1 MWVIHTLRVTK
12 PLAVILS
19 VAKDLVAH
27 RAKPLAVILS
37 VAKDLFVQ
45 QARPFAALE
54 NQSVCAIMGGG
65 FGREHSMGGPFA
77 EPLRVNS
84 KEYEMIIFDENRPS
98 DSPIVERV
106 WRCHSEGAA
115 PFLSIAATRCEL
127 VVTRLQG
134 KVTMTVRGPETR
146 ATPLGDCPGDG
157 EWLGILLKL
166 GTFLPIL
173 PTRTLV
179 DAEVN
184 LPAVSRKCFWLD
196 GSAWQLP
203 DYDNADTFVDWLVR
217 KDLLARDPVVDAV
230 LQGHL
235 KDRSLS
241 TIQRRFLR
249 ATGLTQSAAR
259 QIERARYA
267 THLLQQGV
275 SILDTVLEAGYF
287 DQPHL
292 TRSLKYLIGQT
303 PAQILQKSRPEQMPF
318 LYNTTPF
325 E

>member
-1 MWVIHTLRVTK
+1 M
-12 PLAVILS
+12 IL
-19 VAKDLVAH
+19 
-27 RAKPLAVILS
+27 
-37 VAKDLFVQ
+37 
-45 QARPFAALE
+45 
-54 NQSVCAIMGGG
+54 
-65 FGREHSMGGPFA
+65 
-77 EPLRVNS
+77 
-84 KEYEMIIFDENRPS
+84 FDEDRAS
-98 DSPIVERV
+98 DSPFVERV

-115 PFLSIAATRCEL
+115 PFLSIASSRCEL

-166 GTFLPIL
+166 GTFLPFL

-184 LPAVSRKCFWLD
+184 LPAGSRNSFWLF

-217 KDLLARDPVVDAV
+217 KGLLARDPVVDAA
-230 LQGHL
+230 LQGQLQDHDL
-235 KDRSLS
+235 R

-249 ATGLTQSAAR
+249 ATGVTQSTAR
-259 QIERARYA
+259 QIERARSA
-267 THLLQQGV
+267 TLLLQQGV
-275 SILDTVLEAGYF
+275 SILDTTFEAGYF

-292 TRSLKYLIGQT
+292 TRSLKYFIGQT
-303 PAQILQKSRPEQMPF
+303 PAQLLQKSRPEQLPF
-318 LYNTTPF
+318 LYKTTPL

>member
-1 MWVIHTLRVTK
+1 
-12 PLAVILS
+12 
-19 VAKDLVAH
+19 
-27 RAKPLAVILS
+27 
-37 VAKDLFVQ
+37 
-45 QARPFAALE
+45 
-54 NQSVCAIMGGG
+54 MGGR
-65 FGREHSMGGPFA
+65 FGREHSMVGAFA
-77 EPLRVNS
+77 EPLRVTS
-84 KEYEMIIFDENRPS
+84 RECEMIIFDENRLS
-98 DSPIVERV
+98 DSPFVERV

-115 PFLSIAATRCEL
+115 PFLSIAASRCEL

-166 GTFLPIL
+166 GTFLPHL

-179 DAEVN
+179 DAGVN
-184 LPAVSRKCFWLD
+184 LPAVSRNSFWLF
-196 GSAWQLP
+196 GSTWQLP
-203 DYDNADTFVDWLVR
+203 DYDNADTFVDRLVR
-217 KDLLARDPVVDAV
+217 KGELACEPVVHAA

-275 SILDTVLEAGYF
+275 SILDTVEQAGYF

-292 TRSLKYLIGQT
+292 TRSLSYLIGQT
-303 PAQILQKSRPEQMPF
+303 PAQIREQSRPEQMPF
-318 LYNTTPF
+318 LYKTTPF
-325 E
+325 G